1 MKTFDCCLTLMLP
14 KSIEETLVGHLLD
27 HPEWVRGF
35 STAEM
40 SGHGAA
46 GVAHSA
52 GELVRGASRRVRVQI
67 IMNREDATALIE
79 HLRATVTNP
88 EVAYW
93 VTPVLEFGRFE

>member
-1 MKTFDCCLTLMLP
+1 MKIRDCCLTLMLP
-14 KSIEETLVGHLLD
+14 KSLEETIVGQLLD

-35 STAEM
+35 STADV

-52 GELVRGASRRVRVQI
+52 GELVRGATRRVRVQI
-67 IMNREDATALIE
+67 VMNREEANALIE
-79 HLRATVTNP
+79 HLRATLTNP